1 MAGVGSGQGPLA
13 SQGNDQE
20 GTISAEFNESAIV
33 ASVDKEKGG
42 KRRKYICFSSFDK
55 EKKQRSTVLTRM
67 DDLTT
72 HHQS

>member
-33 ASVDKEKGG
+33 ATVDKEKGG
-42 KRRKYICFSSFDK
+42 KRRKYMFQFIRQRKKATVHCFDSDG
-55 EKKQRSTVLTRM
+55 
-67 DDLTT
+67 
-72 HHQS
+72 

>member
-42 KRRKYICFSSFDK
+42 KRRKYVSVHST
-55 EKKQRSTVLTRM
+55 KKKSNGPLF
-67 DDLTT
+67 
-72 HHQS
+72 